1 MSAMN
6 KQKPIKGIA
15 IFCVVLVLVLVVA
28 YSGLR
33 LLESTVF
40 NSTPD
45 TQEDRVSKTITR
57 NGIDY
62 FPRQDITVLMVIGID
77 RLGEFES
84 SGYFRN
90 ENSADVVALL
100 IFDEKNEEC
109 SALYLNRDTI
119 LEMPALGITG
129 RRAGTFIGQLALS
142 YSYGSGLEDSAEL
155 TREAVSNF
163 LYGINIDYYAVM
175 TMDAITILNDSVGGV
190 TVNVVDDFS
199 EIDPTITMGEVTLK
213 GEQSINFVRTR
224 RGLGDQLNTSR
235 IERHKEYIEGFVKA
249 FRAKKEQSSSF
260 MLSAY
265 SDVQPYVISDCSL
278 NTLSVMMDKFAEY
291 EIKEIVSPEGESV
304 LADFYEFHVDE
315 QKLDE
320 LILRLFYAPKE

>member
-6 KQKPIKGIA
+6 KQKPTKGIA
-15 IFCVVLVLVLVVA
+15 IFCVVLVLVLVIT
-28 YSGLR
+28 YGGLR

-40 NSTPD
+40 NSTAD
-45 TQEDRVSKTITR
+45 TAENRVSKTITR
-57 NGIDY
+57 DGIDY

-77 RLGEFES
+77 RFGEFES

-90 ENSADVVALL
+90 GNSADVVALL
-100 IFDEKNEEC
+100 VFDEKSEEC
-109 SALYLNRDTI
+109 NALYLNRDTM

-129 RRAGTFIGQLALS
+129 RRAGTFFGQLALS

-163 LYGINIDYYAVM
+163 LYGVNIDYYAVM
-175 TMDAITILNDSVGGV
+175 TMDAITILNDAVGGV

-199 EIDPTITMGEVTLK
+199 EVDPTITMGEVKLM

-224 RGLGDQLNTSR
+224 RGLGDQLNVSR
-235 IERHKEYIEGFVKA
+235 IERQKEYIKGFVEAFKTKKA
-249 FRAKKEQSSSF
+249 ESSSF

-265 SDVQPYVISDCSL
+265 SEVTPYVISDCSL
-278 NTLSVMMDKFAEY
+278 NTLSVMLDKFVDY
-291 EIKEIVSPEGESV
+291 ELGEIVSPEGESV